1 MFCNALKY
9 AILASVLAGCVAA
22 DRVLI
27 GFRVVSAKEAA
38 IINDKSN
45 IFRDSEYDDLAEGRG
60 STQIG
65 RGVYLSGSPVG
76 WHASSSSWYCYVKA
90 DESRLD
96 STPKTWIP
104 KISASGTHLWGAS
117 ESTILNYVR
126 AQMESGEDEDNSLR
140 LGLIELNEP
149 NEQLLIPTSM
159 ANNDALDFYAR
170 CFASQYELSQHYW
183 EVVNYDSWTKQR
195 GRKE

>member
-1 MFCNALKY
+1 MFCNALNY

-45 IFRDSEYDDLAEGRG
+45 IFRDSEY
-60 STQIG
+60 
-65 RGVYLSGSPVG
+65 
-76 WHASSSSWYCYVKA
+76 CYVKA
-90 DESRLD
+90 DENRLD